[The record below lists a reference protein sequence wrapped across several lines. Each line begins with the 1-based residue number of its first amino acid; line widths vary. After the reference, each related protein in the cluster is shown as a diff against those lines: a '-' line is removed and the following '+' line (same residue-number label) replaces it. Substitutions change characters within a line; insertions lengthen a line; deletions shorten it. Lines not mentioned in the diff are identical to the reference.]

1 MEIQFDASGTPFV
14 VWGNNRIHLEKDP
27 ITEKCYIEKAE
38 KELRE
43 TPANIETSLTK
54 LRILLKG
61 EPSLVLPI
69 DDDEFL
75 MKFLRPC
82 KFYPESAFKR
92 IQAYYKYRKSYIEY
106 TRDLVPSTVRSA
118 FERSIISFL
127 SPRDQHGRRI
137 LLVESE
143 CWNPREVS
151 LQELFR
157 GVQLGLEAAMVEPK
171 TQVNGV
177 ITILD
182 MKGLTLAQI
191 MQMTPSFAKMVIDW
205 IQDCI
210 PIRLKAVHIINQPYI
225 FNMLF
230 AIFKPFMREK
240 LRSRIYFHGT
250 DRESLRSHIHAD
262 ALRKRYGGTLP
273 EPEIPGQVV
282 WNMLMHYEDNF
293 KEKNSYG
300 YTATNNN
307 NKK

>member
-1 MEIQFDASGTPFV
+1 MEIEFDANSTPFV
-14 VWGNNRIHLEKDP
+14 VWGGNRICLEKEP
-27 ITEKCYIEKAE
+27 ITEKCYLEKAE

-43 TPANIETSLTK
+43 TPANIEAALTE

-61 EPSLVLPI
+61 ETSLVLPI
-69 DDDEFL
+69 DNDDFL

-92 IQAYYKYRKSYIEY
+92 IQAYYKYRKTFIEY
-106 TRDLVPSTVRSA
+106 TRDLMPSTARSA
-118 FERSIISFL
+118 FEKSIISIL

-137 LLVESE
+137 LLLSSE
-143 CWNPREVS
+143 QWNPRDVS
-151 LQELFR
+151 LPEVFR
-157 GVQLGLEAAMVEPK
+157 GIQLGLEAAMEEPMS
-171 TQVNGV
+171 QVNGV

-210 PIRLKAVHIINQPYI
+210 PIRLKAVHIINQPYL

-230 AIFKPFMREK
+230 AMFKPFMREK
-240 LRSRIYFHGT
+240 LRSRIHFHGT
-250 DRESLRSHIHAD
+250 NRQSLLSHIHAK
-262 ALRKRYGGTLP
+262 ALRKRHGGDLP
-273 EPEIPGQVV
+273 EPDIPGDVM
-282 WNMLMHYEDNF
+282 WKMLMHYEESF
-293 KEKNSYG
+293 KVKNSYG
-300 YTATNNN
+300 YMKNCD

>member
-1 MEIQFDASGTPFV
+1 MDIQLDANGTPFV
-14 VWGNNRIHLEKDP
+14 VWGNNRIQLEKDP

-43 TPANIETSLTK
+43 TPENVEAALTE

-69 DDDEFL
+69 DNDEFL

-82 KFYPESAFKR
+82 KFYSESAFKR
-92 IQAYYKYRKSYIEY
+92 IQAYYKYRKTFVEY

-118 FERSIISFL
+118 FEYSIISFL

-143 CWNPREVS
+143 RWNPREVS
-151 LQELFR
+151 LQEVFR

-171 TQVNGV
+171 TQVSGV

-210 PIRLKAVHIINQPYI
+210 PIRLKAVHIVNQPYL

-240 LRSRIYFHGT
+240 LRSRIFFHGT
-250 DRESLRSHIHAD
+250 DRQSLLSQIHAD
-262 ALRKRYGGTLP
+262 ALRKRHGGILP
-273 EPEIPGQVV
+273 DPEIPGEVV
-282 WNMLMHYEDNF
+282 WKMMMHYEDNF
-293 KEKNSYG
+293 RAKNSYG
-300 YTATNNN
+300 YVTNNN
-307 NKK
+307 VK